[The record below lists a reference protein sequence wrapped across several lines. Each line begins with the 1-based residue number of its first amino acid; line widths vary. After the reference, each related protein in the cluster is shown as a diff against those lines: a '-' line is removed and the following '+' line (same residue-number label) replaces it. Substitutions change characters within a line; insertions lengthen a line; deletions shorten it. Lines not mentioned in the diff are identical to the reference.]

1 MRLLCLTDLHG
12 DTAALQAI
20 LDQVEPVD
28 LVLVGGDITHF
39 ATPNAAE
46 SLIRLLL
53 DRQPRVLAVAG
64 NCDSPQIDQRL
75 ASLGVSLFRRGV
87 WHDNVVLC
95 GVSGVP
101 PWHGRTHELSE
112 QLLAEAL
119 EQSREC
125 ALRHAQRPTPA
136 APPATRSTP
145 LEVLLTHVPPHG
157 NTLDLTRSGQHIGSS
172 AVRAFI
178 TRYQPALAVC
188 GHVHESRGIVAQGK
202 TQVVNC
208 GPAFNGYYALATV
221 GPEVH
226 VELRQCPLPGRTR
239 AGT

>member
-12 DTAALQAI
+12 NSAALQAI

-28 LVLVGGDITHF
+28 LVLVGGDVTHF

-46 SLIRLLL
+46 SMIRLLL

-64 NCDSPQIDQRL
+64 NCDSPQIDQRFT
-75 ASLGVSLFRRGV
+75 SLGVSLFRRGV
-87 WHDNVVLC
+87 CHDNVAFS

-112 QLLAEAL
+112 HLLAEAL

-125 ALRHAQRPTPA
+125 ALRHAQQRAQTAPTA
-136 APPATRSTP
+136 SRSAL

-157 NTLDLTRSGQHIGSS
+157 NALDTVRSGQHIGST

-208 GPAFNGYYALATV
+208 GPAFDGYYAMATV

-226 VELRQCPLPGRTR
+226 VELRHCPLPGRTH
-239 AGT
+239 GGI

>member
-1 MRLLCLTDLHG
+1 MNLLCLADLHG

-20 LDQVEPVD
+20 LEQVEPVD

-87 WHDNVVLC
+87 CHDNVVFS

-112 QLLAEAL
+112 PLLAEAL

-125 ALRHAQRPTPA
+125 ALRHRQRPAQTAPA
-136 APPATRSTP
+136 AAF
-145 LEVLLTHVPPHG
+145 EVLLTHVPPHG
-157 NTLDLTRSGQHIGSS
+157 NTLDLTRSGQHIGST

-188 GHVHESRGIVAQGK
+188 GHVHESRGIAAQGN

-239 AGT
+239 SAT